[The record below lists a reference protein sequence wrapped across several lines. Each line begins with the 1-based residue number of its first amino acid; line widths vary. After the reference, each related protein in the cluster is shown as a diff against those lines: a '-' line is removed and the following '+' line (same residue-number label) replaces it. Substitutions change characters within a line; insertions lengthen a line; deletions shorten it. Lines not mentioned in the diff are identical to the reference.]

1 MQLSESELKLG
12 ERLNYLRSYKIVIAI
27 GIAFDYL
34 SVGMIQIGLGLIAV
48 IKRIDVFKIAAA
60 QKVDYFLLVLCF

>member
-1 MQLSESELKLG
+1 MQLSESELKLA

-60 QKVDYFLLVLCF
+60 QKVDYFLIVLCF

>member
-60 QKVDYFLLVLCF
+60 QKVDYFLIVLCF